1 MRTPI
6 KDVVVGSLVFASM
19 LGLYQ
24 YNKPVYRV
32 TRLVDRT
39 KLESDLSKRTLL
51 WEQAVDETTRPG
63 AGLTPRINF
72 NLYFQLG
79 AHRLEMG
86 EVEDAMKNFTLA
98 LQAFPEG
105 FDLHRLEPRTRR
117 RVSVAL
123 DHLAQFH
130 QDRKQLAQAM
140 ELYDRALDAIAS
152 PGQVRLL
159 LSGKEP
165 DPPLLPEH
173 IHSLAG
179 TLNNLATLYF
189 DLGREQDSRACLDVS
204 DRLLKET
211 PMVNTD
217 NK

>member
-6 KDVVVGSLVFASM
+6 ADVVVGSLVVASV
-19 LGLYQ
+19 LGLYH

-32 TRLVDRT
+32 TRLVDRA
-39 KLESDLSKRTLL
+39 KLEPSLARRAAL

-72 NLYFQLG
+72 NLCFQLG
-79 AHRLEMG
+79 AHRLELG
-86 EVEDAMKNFTLA
+86 DEEGAMESFASA

-105 FDLHRLEPRTRR
+105 FDLHRLEPKTRR

-130 QDRKQLAQAM
+130 QDRQQLARAM

-152 PGQVRLL
+152 PGQVRVLL
-159 LSGKEP
+159 AGKEP
-165 DPPLLPEH
+165 DPPLLPEQV
-173 IHSLAG
+173 HSLAG

-189 DLGREQDSRACLDVS
+189 ALGREQDSRACLDVS
-204 DRLLKET
+204 DRLMGVVE
-211 PMVNTD
+211 
-217 NK
+217 NKQ